1 VYTIF
6 MMKNDPMTTYKLT
19 ALSFDT
25 DGDKQLATDLFKEW
39 FSKEF
44 TLNVSEFESIEDITE
59 AVADAITDE
68 TGYCVDNIELVAA

>member
-1 VYTIF
+1 
-6 MMKNDPMTTYKLT
+6 MMKNDLMTVYKLT

-25 DGDKQLATDLFKEW
+25 DGDEQLAANLFNEW

-44 TLNVSEFESIEDITE
+44 NLDASEFDSLDDIIE